1 MLGYKVG
8 TDVNECKSM
17 IGLGFFYTLQYDTD
31 KLKIKC
37 PILNINFNKNTTP
50 PIAIKYHKIN
60 LKSIVK

>member
-1 MLGYKVG
+1 
-8 TDVNECKSM
+8 M

-50 PIAIKYHKIN
+50 PLAIKYHKIN